1 MYLIFTPEFEPS
13 GPPEEAFW
21 WLFKAAR
28 VLIAERISDEDQ
40 IVRTLLFAHAIDRGA
55 VGAEPAASETEIEMP
70 AVHTVVKTVDEIP
83 ILEEDLTYNAN
94 ITVVSER
101 REGGVRPYG
110 ILIGVSFN
118 KKVVEPERLATFYK
132 EKLAASRIPWGHPHS
147 ASMEHAFFGN
157 TLYLSVSNRAHFATR
172 FKTELMGNETP
183 VESSIFPS
191 PQLVETFYRALLK
204 EYRER
209 LTSRGRPF
217 EAYNLI
223 PACVAFLLRASGG
236 IASRKDVQRLLNE
249 HVFCEKRF
257 REDGYAD
264 SREQQL
270 WGDVPI
276 AGARIAHTLP
286 GVWGR
291 RVWGRPFSERFSR

>member
-1 MYLIFTPEFEPS
+1 MFAPEFEPS
-13 GPPEEAFW
+13 GPPEEAFRG
-21 WLFKAAR
+21 LFKAAR

-55 VGAEPAASETEIEMP
+55 VGGEPAASETEIDMP
-70 AVHTVVKTVDEIP
+70 TVHTVVKTVDGIP
-83 ILEEDLTYNAN
+83 ILEEKRTHDVN

-101 REGGVRPYG
+101 REGVVRPYG
-110 ILIGVSFN
+110 VLIGVSFS
-118 KKVVEPERLATFYK
+118 KKVLEPKRLATFYE
-132 EKLAASRIPWGHPHS
+132 EKLAASGIPWGRPHS

-157 TLYLSVSNRAHFATR
+157 TLYLSVSNRAYFATR
-172 FKTELMGNETP
+172 FQKELLGNETP

-204 EYRER
+204 EYRRR
-209 LTSRGRPF
+209 LTAHGRSF
-217 EAYNLI
+217 ESDNLI
-223 PACVAFLLRASGG
+223 PACVAFLLKASGG
-236 IASRKDVQRLLNE
+236 IASRKDVQRLLND

-270 WGDVPI
+270 WRDVPI
-276 AGARIAHTLP
+276 AGARIARTLP
-286 GVWGR
+286 GVWGP
-291 RVWGRPFSERFSR
+291 RVWGRPFSEHFSH